1 MLMDAF
7 LTTTNLAGGAA
18 LTTLSAATAGFSDV
32 IDLSTN
38 RDISTSEIPA
48 LVVFSVSPT
57 SGTGGATL
65 NIAIQ
70 TSADNS
76 TYVTLEETAPLP
88 IANINAGEPFA
99 LRGWLNVGVLRYLR
113 FAYTASAVLTAGSVT
128 ASIGADWPRAK
139 AYPKNYIS

>member
-18 LTTLSAATAGFSDV
+18 LTTLSAATAAFSDV
-32 IDLSTN
+32 IDLSTS
-38 RDISTSEIPA
+38 RDISTSHVPA
-48 LVVFSVSPT
+48 FVVFSVAPT
-57 SGTGGATL
+57 SGTGGATI

-76 TYVTLEETAPLP
+76 TWVTLEETAAQP
-88 IANINAGEPFA
+88 IANITAGEPFA
-99 LRGWLNVGVLRYLR
+99 FRGWLNAGVLRYLR

-128 ASIGADWPRAK
+128 ASLGADWPRTK
-139 AYPKNYIS
+139 AYPKNYVA